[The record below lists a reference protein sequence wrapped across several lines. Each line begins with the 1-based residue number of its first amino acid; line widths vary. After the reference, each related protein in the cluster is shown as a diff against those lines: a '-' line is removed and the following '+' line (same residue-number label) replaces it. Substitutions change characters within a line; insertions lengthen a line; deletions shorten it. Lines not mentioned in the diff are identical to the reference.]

1 VSATDTLSELARLGS
16 ATVYEAGGR
25 GGFVDFPLIQV
36 VPGSRAAGP
45 ARTALCGQDDNLM
58 VHAAMSRLQPGEV
71 LVLTMPDP
79 APVAL
84 VGDLLATQAK
94 ARGAAAVLVDGAVRD
109 FEELA
114 EMGLPIWAR
123 WVRVHGANKKVVG
136 SLDEPVTVGGAT
148 IRNGDIVVLDADG
161 AAVVEAGRVDEVL
174 EASLAREEKE
184 RVKREKLQGGELSY
198 DLDGLRSIVEEDG
211 RSPSAHARPDVEN
224 SDQDA
229 GQDAPRR

>member
-1 VSATDTLSELARLGS
+1 MSATDTLSELARLGS

-45 ARTALCGQDDNLM
+45 ARTALCGQHDNLM

-94 ARGAAAVLVDGAVRD
+94 ARGAAAILVDGAVRD
-109 FEELA
+109 VEELA

-123 WVRVHGANKKVVG
+123 WVRVHGAVKKTVG
-136 SLDEPVTVGGAT
+136 TLDEPVVVGGAT
-148 IRNGDIVVLDADG
+148 IRTGDVVVLDADG
-161 AAVVEAGRVDEVL
+161 AAVVEAERVDEVL

-184 RVKREKLQGGELSY
+184 RVKRARLEAGELSY
-198 DLDGLRSIVEEDG
+198 DTDGLRSIVEG
-211 RSPSAHARPDVEN
+211 
-224 SDQDA
+224 
-229 GQDAPRR
+229 